1 MNTVQPLKDKSLIR
15 AIIERLKQ
23 YRTPKQRRQYL
34 LFVSGIYLGLR
45 ISDMIVF
52 KVYQLF
58 GQKELYIREIK
69 TNKENKIPIP
79 EELQRIYAQELKGM
93 APDEYVFPSRQ
104 RDALRK
110 VKPVTRKTAY
120 NDVNEICRNAGI
132 NFSVGCHTLRKTFG
146 YNLYQK
152 TKDIALVMD
161 WLNHSNP
168 NVTKRYI
175 GLDFDRRKDASR
187 LLKY

>member
-79 EELQRIYAQELKGM
+79 EELQRIYAQKLKGM
-93 APDEYVFPSRQ
+93 APDELS
-104 RDALRK
+104 
-110 VKPVTRKTAY
+110 
-120 NDVNEICRNAGI
+120 
-132 NFSVGCHTLRKTFG
+132 
-146 YNLYQK
+146 
-152 TKDIALVMD
+152 
-161 WLNHSNP
+161 
-168 NVTKRYI
+168 
-175 GLDFDRRKDASR
+175 
-187 LLKY
+187 